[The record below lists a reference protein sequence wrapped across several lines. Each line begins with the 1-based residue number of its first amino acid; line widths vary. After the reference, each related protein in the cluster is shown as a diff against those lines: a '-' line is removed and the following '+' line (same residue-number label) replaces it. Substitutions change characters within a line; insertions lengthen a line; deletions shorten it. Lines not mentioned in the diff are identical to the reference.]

1 MDQGNYIRQ
10 LQKTLDD
17 FSDAGYVFEVH
28 GLDPPDTGLHSLTEF
43 RCAAQTIRNA
53 LQAQEEGYDGF
64 VIGHFIKEIQQ
75 TAGTNLE
82 VVIPAGGLPMLLLAR
97 EKSLVVDGVVVLNGI
112 AVVTK
117 YAEMMLKLQE
127 LAGQQVSRRAAFSIP
142 SPQVVNEFN
151 QLWSS

>member
-28 GLDPPDTGLHSLTEF
+28 GLDPPDTGPHSLTEF

-64 VIGHFIKEIQQ
+64 VIGHFINEIQQ

-82 VVIPAGGLPMLLLAR
+82 VVIPAGGAPD
-97 EKSLVVDGVVVLNGI
+97 VI
-112 AVVTK
+112 T
-117 YAEMMLKLQE
+117 
-127 LAGQQVSRRAAFSIP
+127 GQGKISGCG
-142 SPQVVNEFN
+142 
-151 QLWSS
+151 WGGCT